1 MSKWIQG
8 HLSTSSLN
16 YGSIGPIIGELS
28 KFFKNAERTLPKPGE
43 RKTIKDE
50 VISSEFFDESFTE
63 SSNNLEVLRAKI
75 RALEGE
81 TSIKKEIKS
90 EVRSIEN
97 LVTIHKRE
105 STNTEIDARIKKS
118 KFAVNTN
125 VIEIIDDSED
135 EPVLV
140 EPKLEVPVFKIVPS
154 DRRDILTMVKNYYYF
169 FLNFN
174 FEISVLDKI
183 KYF

>member
-43 RKTIKDE
+43 RKTIKEE
-50 VISSEFFDESFTE
+50 VISSSFFEDSFTE
-63 SSNNLEVLRAKI
+63 STNNLKVLREKI
-75 RALEGE
+75 RDLEGE
-81 TSIKKEIKS
+81 TSIKS
-90 EVRSIEN
+90 EN

-105 STNTEIDARIKKS
+105 RMSTTITNAEIDAQIKKS
-118 KFAVNTN
+118 KFAVNSN

-135 EPVLV
+135 ELMFV
-140 EPKLEVPVFKIVPS
+140 EPPNSELKVIKIVPT
-154 DRRDILTMVKNYYYF
+154 DRRDILTMV
-169 FLNFN
+169 
-174 FEISVLDKI
+174 
-183 KYF
+183 